1 KVEAVAEDLAAL
13 VLDARM
19 EQEGF
24 ARSSI
29 NPFLFAGE
37 GE

>member
-1 KVEAVAEDLAAL
+1 
-13 VLDARM
+13 ARM

-29 NPFLFAGE
+29 NPFLFPGE

>member
-1 KVEAVAEDLAAL
+1 
-13 VLDARM
+13 

-29 NPFLFAGE
+29 NPFMFPGE

>member
-1 KVEAVAEDLAAL
+1 
-13 VLDARM
+13 M

-29 NPFLFAGE
+29 NPFLFPGE

>member
-1 KVEAVAEDLAAL
+1 
-13 VLDARM
+13 DARM
-19 EQEGF
+19 EQEGY

-29 NPFLFAGE
+29 NPFLFPGE

>member
-1 KVEAVAEDLAAL
+1 
-13 VLDARM
+13 ARM

-29 NPFLFAGE
+29 NPFMFPGE

>member
-1 KVEAVAEDLAAL
+1 SDL
-13 VLDARM
+13 

-29 NPFLFAGE
+29 NPFLFPGE

>member
-1 KVEAVAEDLAAL
+1 
-13 VLDARM
+13 
-19 EQEGF
+19 EQEGY

-29 NPFLFAGE
+29 NPFLFPGE

>member
-1 KVEAVAEDLAAL
+1 
-13 VLDARM
+13 M

-29 NPFLFAGE
+29 NPFMFPGE